1 LPAIILNVKNIKN
14 RLESNQKLCVVLKA
28 NAYGLGAKKIC
39 KTLSSVAD
47 YFAVSSVAEFF
58 EIRWLTNKPIL
69 LLDPIYENITKIAS
83 FGCEF
88 CVSNLTQFELVK
100 KEAKRH
106 KNIVYK
112 IHIKLNTGMNR
123 FGFKNLDDV
132 LKVVEDSLKT
142 QNIFIS
148 GVFSHYFDAK
158 STKFAKKQLL
168 LMENIKEELAGRF
181 GLKRTIFHI
190 SNSDGLEKFCRFDM
204 ARVGMKVYD
213 DSKFETIKWHSKVIE
228 IQEIKSGE
236 TAGYS
241 SAFVAKKDTKIA
253 VVQVGYADGIMRRIA
268 GRGFVLIRDKF
279 CKILA
284 VCMDSILVDVTN
296 RKVELYDDVI
306 LIGKDQEN
314 QIFICDVASWC
325 DTIGYE
331 VITNISSRVK
341 RKYKSGEICKLLLE
355 NIEQENS
362 SVLTQ
367 TQPDRP

>member
-1 LPAIILNVKNIKN
+1 M
-14 RLESNQKLCVVLKA
+14 
-28 NAYGLGAKKIC
+28 
-39 KTLSSVAD
+39 SSVAD

-88 CVSNLTQFELVK
+88 CVSNSTQFELVK
-100 KEAKRH
+100 KEAKRN
-106 KNIVYK
+106 KNVVYK

-123 FGFKNLDDV
+123 FGFKKLDDV
-132 LKVVEDSLKT
+132 LSVIEYAAKT

-158 STKFAKKQLL
+158 TANSAEKQLFI
-168 LMENIKEELAGRF
+168 MENTKEELTKRF

-190 SNSDGLEKFCRFDM
+190 SNSDGLENFCRFDM
-204 ARVGMKVYD
+204 ARVGMKIYD
-213 DSKFETIKWHSKVIE
+213 DGKFETIKWKSKVIE

-241 SAFVAKKDTKIA
+241 RAFVAKKDTKIA

-284 VCMDSILVDVTN
+284 VCMDSILVDITN

-306 LIGKDQEN
+306 LIGKDKEN
-314 QIFICDVASWC
+314 QIFICDVAAWC

-331 VITNISSRVK
+331 VITSISSRVK

-355 NIEQENS
+355 SIEQENS
-362 SVLTQ
+362 SALTQ
-367 TQPDRP
+367 TQPDQP